1 MLSIYNQ
8 LRAVPKEA
16 QKSFDNGRFSGTDI
30 NPMWRIKRLTEVFGP
45 CGVGWY
51 WGEPQFRETT
61 QGTTTTIH
69 CTVAL
74 YIKDG
79 DKWSAPIYGVGGN
92 TIAAIN
98 KKGVLTVSDEAYKM
112 AYTDAQSN
120 AAKQLGLGADIW
132 FEKDQTKYTVQA
144 QQSSQAPQAQSSLP
158 KELREDIDKCSA
170 MGDLQDIWA
179 NHTEHQSNKEFISL
193 ITSKKKLLAAAQ

>member
-1 MLSIYNQ
+1 
-8 LRAVPKEA
+8 
-16 QKSFDNGRFSGTDI
+16 
-30 NPMWRIKRLTEVFGP
+30 MWRIKRLTEVFGP

-74 YIKDG
+74 YIKAG

-92 TIAAIN
+92 TIASTN
-98 KKGVLTVSDEAYKM
+98 KNGLLVVSDEAYKI

-132 FEKDQTKYTVQA
+132 FEKDQTKYTAQSVQTPQA
-144 QQSSQAPQAQSSLP
+144 PQAPQAQSSLP
-158 KELREDIDKCSA
+158 KELKDEIERCSA
-170 MGDLQDIWA
+170 MGDLQELWA
-179 NHTEHQSNKEFISL
+179 NHTELQANKEFVSL
-193 ITSKKKLLAAAQ
+193 ITSKKKLLAVAK